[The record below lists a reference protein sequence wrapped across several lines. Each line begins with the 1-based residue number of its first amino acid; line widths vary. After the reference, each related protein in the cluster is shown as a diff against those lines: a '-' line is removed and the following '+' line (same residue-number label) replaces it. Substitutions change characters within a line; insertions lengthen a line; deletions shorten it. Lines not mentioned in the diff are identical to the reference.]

1 MFSAV
6 DLVHGCCGEISIR
19 FHFNAAIIIYSLFVQ
34 QILKKKT
41 TKAMSTSA
49 AMKKEYNA
57 DADSHE
63 EQQPINEAKTKK
75 RLCKALNCQKWKQ
88 AKCNGYC
95 MACFQQL
102 GAVTCR
108 DWNCVD
114 KIHKEGYCVS
124 HQHLASAVDD
134 TKATKPAPK
143 KIAASKPEPSKPA
156 QSSAKKKR
164 PYRERLT
171 FPKTSVNKKLRVEAS
186 SKIPEHQTITKTDLQ
201 SLFRSVL
208 NETRHAKAN
217 NGKIY
222 YLLDEIRDNINKA
235 LDASSSVGHKGKKE
249 ATKIDEAT
257 DESQGK
263 KEAIKVDEAP
273 IEVQGIS
280 DEAFTADEIASMPVV
295 YAYNCGDPESEQN
308 AKIATLDY
316 EVEQNRL
323 KRKAAMSER
332 KLSSVQEACKPKATS
347 PQGKSVGSMEDEA
360 EIVPADEFPTGWTM
374 QNVPRKNSKSKR
386 PFDTY
391 YYSPELKLKFRSRPE
406 VKRFIELLESS
417 DNDEMK
423 AKAKFTRR

>member
-1 MFSAV
+1 MFLV
-6 DLVHGCCGEISIR
+6 DLAHDAEISSINQVSFQR
-19 FHFNAAIIIYSLFVQ
+19 RYYHLLPICATDT
-34 QILKKKT
+34 KKEDFIT

-57 DADSHE
+57 DADSDE
-63 EQQPINEAKTKK
+63 EQQPINEAKSK

-88 AKCNGYC
+88 GKCNGYC
-95 MACFQQL
+95 MVCFQKL
-102 GAVTCR
+102 GASTCR

-134 TKATKPAPK
+134 TKATNPAPEKAK
-143 KIAASKPEPSKPA
+143 KKVAASKPEPSKPA
-156 QSSAKKKR
+156 KSSQKKR

-171 FPKTSVNKKLRVEAS
+171 FPKTSANKKLRVEAS

-201 SLFRSVL
+201 SIFRSVL
-208 NETRHAKAN
+208 NETRHAKAT

-222 YLLDEIRDNINKA
+222 YLLDEIRDSINTA

-263 KEAIKVDEAP
+263 KEATKVDEAP
-273 IEVQGIS
+273 TEVQGIS
-280 DEAFTADEIASMPVV
+280 EEAFTADEIASMPVV
-295 YAYNCGDPESEQN
+295 YAYICGDPESERN

-332 KLSSVQEACKPKATS
+332 KLSSVQEASKPKALS
-347 PQGKSVGSMEDEA
+347 PPGKSVSS
-360 EIVPADEFPTGWTM
+360 EIVPATEFPAGWTL
-374 QNVPRKNSKSKR
+374 QNVPRKSATSTKT
-386 PFDTY
+386 FDTY
-391 YYSPELKLKFRSRPE
+391 YYSPQLKLKFRSRPE
-406 VKRFIELLESS
+406 VRRFIALLENS
-417 DNDEMK
+417 DNDEVK
-423 AKAKFTRR
+423 AEAKLTRR